1 MRSIDIIPTHAGFI
15 PPWIL
20 LEYKPPPIA
29 SFESSVC
36 HFSFVNLTPMSFASS
51 TVHPILAQRLV
62 PQGKARRK
70 ALPPSQTQRP
80 PQTENASHR
89 TESWIRRGY
98 ALEEGAYYEEA
109 LASFERAIMLD
120 AACLDAWQGRGIALA
135 QLGYFEEAL
144 ASFSRATKLNPADYR
159 AWQNQGKVMMSLGRH
174 REALAQFDRVLLLK
188 MDSYKVWYHRALALD
203 ALHKTQAALASL
215 DRALKLRPDCYYAW
229 TAQGMLL
236 NKLSHYAD
244 AKASF
249 DCSLRLRS
257 GNFGAWYGKACCYA
271 LQGWVS
277 PAVENLQQ
285 ALKCSPYVV
294 RRMVQ
299 ADRSFNA
306 IRCTPQFQ
314 QAFQEEQSLEPSTN
328 WTR

>member
-1 MRSIDIIPTHAGFI
+1 MRSIDITLTHAGFI

-20 LEYKPPPIA
+20 LDQAPIPP
-29 SFESSVC
+29 SC
-36 HFSFVNLTPMSFASS
+36 LNLQSAISLTQLPMSLASPS
-51 TVHPILAQRLV
+51 VHPMLAQRMV
-62 PQGKARRK
+62 QGDGKVRRK
-70 ALPPSQTQRP
+70 VRSSIPTQTSARTP
-80 PQTENASHR
+80 ENASHR

-98 ALEEGAYYEEA
+98 ALEEGCYYEEA

-188 MDSYKVWYHRALALD
+188 MDSYKVWYHRAMALD

-294 RRMVQ
+294 RKMVR
-299 ADRSFNA
+299 ADRSFNT

-314 QAFQEEQSLEPSTN
+314 QAFQEEQSLEPSAN